1 MDRRHFLGA
10 AGAAAATI
18 AGAPAVLRRRY
29 QLFAQSA
36 ADYSARTVR
45 LMRESPVVDL
55 LCQFAFPDLNESPT
69 PRATRW
75 IRNPTTF
82 TAEDFARIK
91 SSGVKSLG
99 LGYGASS
106 YEGGLKLMADWNGF
120 IASRSEWFTRV
131 DDVVDVQSV
140 RPDGKVGIIIT
151 TQNSDHFRSPA
162 DVETFYQ
169 LGQRVSQL
177 TYNFQN
183 RIGSGFLEH
192 NDGGLS
198 VFGHEIVAR
207 MEQVGMAVDLSHC
220 ADRTTMDAI
229 AAATRPP
236 IFTHASARAVLP
248 ECLRCKTDEAVK
260 ALAAKGGVLG
270 IAFIRFMIAPAP
282 PVTVT
287 HVADH
292 IDYLVRLVG
301 PEHVG
306 IGSDLDFEGRSN
318 PVPRDGQAPDITN
331 QPNFSRYNA
340 YMADNGGAH
349 VDGLNHPQRLF
360 DLTEELIRRR
370 YSDEDI
376 KLILGGSWIRALS
389 GIWK

>member
-10 AGAAAATI
+10 AGAAAAAI

-29 QLFAQSA
+29 QLFAHSTA
-36 ADYSARTVR
+36 EYSARTLR

-55 LCQFAFPDLNESPT
+55 LCQFAFPDMNETPT
-69 PRATRW
+69 PRAMQW

-82 TAEDFARIK
+82 TSEDFARIK

-131 DDVVDVQSV
+131 DDVDDVKST
-140 RPDGKVGIIIT
+140 RPDGKLGIIIT

-236 IFTHASARAVLP
+236 IFTHASSRAVLP

-301 PEHVG
+301 PDHVG

-318 PVPRDGQAPDITN
+318 PVPRAGQAPDITN

-340 YMADNGGAH
+340 YMAENGGAH

-370 YSDEDI
+370 YSDENI

>member
-10 AGAAAATI
+10 AGAAAAAI
-18 AGAPAVLRRRY
+18 AGAPVVLRRRY
-29 QLFAQSA
+29 QLFAHSA
-36 ADYSARTVR
+36 AEYSARTVR
-45 LMRESPVVDL
+45 LMGESPVVDL
-55 LCQFAFPDLNESPT
+55 LCQFAFPDMREEGT
-69 PRATRW
+69 PRATQW
-75 IRNPTTF
+75 FRNPTTF
-82 TAEDFARIK
+82 TAEDFQRVK
-91 SSGVKSLG
+91 SSGVKSIG

-106 YEGGLKLMADWNGF
+106 YEGGLKLMADCNGF

-131 DDVVDVQSV
+131 DDLADVQST
-140 RPDGKVGIIIT
+140 RPDGKMGIIIT
-151 TQNSDHFRSPA
+151 TQNSDHFRSPG
-162 DVETFYQ
+162 DVETFHQ

-183 RIGSGFLEH
+183 RIGAGFLEH
-192 NDGGLS
+192 NDGGLT
-198 VFGHEIVAR
+198 VFGHQIVER

-229 AAATRPP
+229 AAAKRPP

-248 ECLRCKTDEAVK
+248 DCLRCKTDEAVK

-270 IAFIRFMIAPAP
+270 VAFIRFMIASAP

-287 HVADH
+287 QVGDH

-318 PVPRDGQAPDITN
+318 PIPRTGAPAITN

-340 YMADNGGAH
+340 YMAENGGAH

-370 YSDEDI
+370 YSDDNI
-376 KLILGGSWIRALS
+376 RLILGGSWIRALG
-389 GIWK
+389 GIWR

>member
-10 AGAAAATI
+10 AGAAAASL

-29 QLFAQSA
+29 QLFANSA
-36 ADYSARTVR
+36 AEYSARTVR

-55 LCQFAFPDLNESPT
+55 LCQFAFPDFREEGT
-69 PRATRW
+69 PKAQQW
-75 IRNPTTF
+75 IRNPSTF
-82 TAEDFARIK
+82 TAADFERIK
-91 SSGVKSLG
+91 SSGVKSFG
-99 LGYGASS
+99 LGYGAGS
-106 YEGGLKLMADWNGF
+106 YEGGLKLMADWSGF

-131 DDVVDVQSV
+131 DDVADVQST
-140 RPDGKVGIIIT
+140 RPDGKMGIIIT
-151 TQNSDHFRSPA
+151 TQNSDHFRTAA

-198 VFGHEIVAR
+198 VFGHEIVAK

-229 AAATRPP
+229 TAAKRPP

-260 ALAAKGGVLG
+260 ALAAKGGVIG

-287 HVADH
+287 QVADH
-292 IDYLVRLVG
+292 VDYLVRLVG
-301 PEHVG
+301 PDHVG

-318 PVPRDGQAPDITN
+318 PVPRSGAPDITN

-340 YMADNGGAH
+340 YMAENGGAH
-349 VDGLNHPQRLF
+349 VDGLNHPQKLF

-370 YSDEDI
+370 YSDDNI
-376 KLILGGSWIRALS
+376 RLILGGSWIRALS
-389 GIWK
+389 GIWR

>member
-1 MDRRHFLGA
+1 MDRRQFLSA
-10 AGAAAATI
+10 AGAAATTI

-29 QLFAQSA
+29 RLFAHSA
-36 ADYSARTVR
+36 AEYSARTIR

-55 LCQFAFPDLNESPT
+55 LCQFAFPDFREEGT
-69 PRATRW
+69 PRAQQW
-75 IRNPTTF
+75 IRNPSTF
-82 TAEDFARIK
+82 TAADFERMK

-131 DDVVDVQSV
+131 DDVADVQST
-140 RPDGKVGIIIT
+140 RPDGKMGIIIT
-151 TQNSDHFRSPA
+151 TQNSDHFRTSA

-198 VFGHEIVAR
+198 VFGHEIVAK

-229 AAATRPP
+229 NAAKRPP

-260 ALAAKGGVLG
+260 ALAAKGGVIG
-270 IAFIRFMIAPAP
+270 IAFIRFMIAAAP

-287 HVADH
+287 QVADH

-301 PEHVG
+301 PDHVG

-318 PVPRDGQAPDITN
+318 PVPRSGAPDITN

-340 YMADNGGAH
+340 YMAENGGAH

-370 YSDEDI
+370 YSDDNI
-376 KLILGGSWIRALS
+376 RLILGGSWIRALS
-389 GIWK
+389 SIWR